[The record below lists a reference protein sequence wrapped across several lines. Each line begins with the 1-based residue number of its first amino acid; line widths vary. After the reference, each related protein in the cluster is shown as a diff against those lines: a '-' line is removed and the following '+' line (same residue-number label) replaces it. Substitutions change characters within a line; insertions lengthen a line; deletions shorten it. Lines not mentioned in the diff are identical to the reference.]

1 MPVYVASSLSAPL
14 VWNSGVIV
22 WKFSLFFQQKRFHIG
37 QDETGIER
45 AGTVD
50 LPDAVFVIDEKD
62 AHGVV
67 KGIAFITGLAVG

>member
-1 MPVYVASSLSAPL
+1 MSPHPCRLYWSGIPALL
-14 VWNSGVIV
+14 FGNSR
-22 WKFSLFFQQKRFHIG
+22 LFEQKRFHIG

-62 AHGVV
+62 AHSVV
-67 KGIAFITGLAVG
+67 KGIAFITGLAGC